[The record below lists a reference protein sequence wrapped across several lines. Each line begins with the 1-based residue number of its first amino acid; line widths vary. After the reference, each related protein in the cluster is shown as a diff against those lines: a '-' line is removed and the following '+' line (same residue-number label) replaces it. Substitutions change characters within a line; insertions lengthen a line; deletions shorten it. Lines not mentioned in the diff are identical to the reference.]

1 MVLKRWF
8 CPQKA
13 KIKLQLTRG
22 DVHTVTLHTVGL
34 GETWGVE
41 GQQNSR
47 PMRCRRVMWWGADQE
62 PGTAHA
68 LQLGGVF
75 LLRLWFPGMMA
86 TDGREFSLSTVNTAG
101 FQVLNEEVALV
112 YICGH
117 FLGCERHQGLR
128 GLSLHIPPLGSARN
142 ITHFTRGANY
152 PPKDWKHSLSED
164 LFHIWEKKTFEILHF
179 LRFFFF

>member
-1 MVLKRWF
+1 
-8 CPQKA
+8 
-13 KIKLQLTRG
+13 
-22 DVHTVTLHTVGL
+22 
-34 GETWGVE
+34 
-41 GQQNSR
+41 
-47 PMRCRRVMWWGADQE
+47 
-62 PGTAHA
+62 
-68 LQLGGVF
+68 
-75 LLRLWFPGMMA
+75 MMA

-152 PPKDWKHSLSED
+152 PPKD
-164 LFHIWEKKTFEILHF
+164 
-179 LRFFFF
+179 